1 MRDYSCTHRAKLLLG
16 ALVLVGGATFSNA
29 GAWAKEANHAV
40 SEAAR
45 NKQVVAAAFD
55 RWSAGGS
62 SFFSEILAPDI
73 VWTIEGSGPSA
84 GTYRGIADFTARA
97 ITPFVSRLRGPVRPV
112 SIRIWADGDHVIIH
126 WEGEAVA
133 RDGKPYRNRYAWI
146 FRMVGGRAVEATAF
160 LDLAPYDDVIR
171 RIPAPASPQD
181 TLQDHGR

>member
-1 MRDYSCTHRAKLLLG
+1 MRGHLFAHRATLLLG
-16 ALVLVGGATFSNA
+16 ALLLAGAPALSNA
-29 GAWAKEANHAV
+29 NATATKADHAAV
-40 SEAAR
+40 EAAR

-62 SFFSEILAPDI
+62 SFFSEILSPDI

-84 GTYRGIADFTARA
+84 GTYRGIDDFTARA
-97 ITPFVSRLRGPVRPV
+97 ITPFVSRLREPVRPV
-112 SIRIWADGDHVIIH
+112 WRRIWADGDHVIIH

-146 FRMVGGRAVEATAF
+146 FRMADGRAVEANAF

-171 RIPAPASPQD
+171 RIAAPALSPEA
-181 TLQDHGR
+181 LPDHTR